1 MSTKIDDILF
11 LNDTETYDIL
21 QTMAEGFSA
30 NYVGDN
36 ILQTNIFSV
45 VENYVRIKGTPIEF
59 ISFPVSDKHMTAF
72 SYVKNRR
79 IISWYNANIM
89 PAEQI
94 MAVAQELYYYV
105 KLLEDGNEKLTSE
118 GIILTKEQAKTEEE
132 VEAETFARLFLVRP
146 DALAQQCRIF
156 GIKKDSVEVKEIITL
171 MELFAATYET
181 VVIRLF
187 ETGYISKE
195 TAQTYL
201 NFNPKDINGYID
213 LTGKAKRWHTIDP
226 TRTLW
231 GSLPENLLRNSQNYT
246 LSEERIEKENEKF
259 AKIKERCRELF
270 IC

>member
-1 MSTKIDDILF
+1 MQWLDNVIV
-11 LNDTETYDIL
+11 
-21 QTMAEGFSA
+21 Q
-30 NYVGDN
+30 N
-36 ILQTNIFSV
+36 ILNELKQKK
-45 VENYVRIKGTPIEF
+45 IKQSELAKGVGLSKETIAQRLNGTRSLSAIEMQRVADF
-59 ISFPVSDKHMTAF
+59 LGVS
-72 SYVKNRR
+72 
-79 IISWYNANIM
+79 
-89 PAEQI
+89 
-94 MAVAQELYYYV
+94 
-105 KLLEDGNEKLTSE
+105 LTY
-118 GIILTKEQAKTEEE
+118 LTKN
-132 VEAETFARLFLVRP
+132 
-146 DALAQQCRIF
+146 
-156 GIKKDSVEVKEIITL
+156 
-171 MELFAATYET
+171 YN
-181 VVIRLF
+181 